1 MLYRFSLIAAER
13 ERDTE
18 GGRMGGRGGF
28 SRTLARIS
36 LFGKGL
42 VRIHMPAVNGDV
54 QALRAESQ
62 HSED

>member
-1 MLYRFSLIAAER
+1 MIAAER
-13 ERDTE
+13 EKERDME
-18 GGRMGGRGGF
+18 RGRMGERDGF

-42 VRIHMPAVNGDV
+42 VRIHVPAVNGDV

-62 HSED
+62 YSEG